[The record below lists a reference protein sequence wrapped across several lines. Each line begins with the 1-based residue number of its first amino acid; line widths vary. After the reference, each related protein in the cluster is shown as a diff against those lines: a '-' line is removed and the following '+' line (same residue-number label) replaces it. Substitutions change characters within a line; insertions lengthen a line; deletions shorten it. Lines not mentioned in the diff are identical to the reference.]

1 MQLAMVKVQIIGS
14 QRYLDQVVRVL
25 HYLGAIQIEDLP
37 RGSPLY
43 TLQPVVL
50 DEAGL
55 RRKEALTFL
64 LTRIQALLALLVPR
78 IKDRP
83 DRSSVSL
90 TTLYDTLY
98 TQPTDD
104 LLTHIKTQ
112 LDKLAPEVQATALR
126 RDQLETERVSLP
138 RYEATLRRLV
148 PLAAEL
154 PHLEGFETA
163 ALLIE
168 RRFSPVLD
176 LIRYEVDQLTG
187 SRFEMV
193 VRDVDEETTAALL
206 VFPRRHSGAVQS
218 LLGRENIS
226 QVRLPD
232 ELTRVPFKDAL
243 QAVARRQAAI
253 TAELAELDNRLQAF
267 ALEWVEPLTAWRA
280 VLRDRLQE
288 SEVLGRLG
296 ATQYTF
302 VLTGWM
308 PRRSLALVR
317 ETLRREV
324 GDQVMMEEMTVSPA
338 EREHAPVALENP
350 APLKPF
356 EFLVRLLALPRYG
369 ALDPTPL
376 MALFLPIFFGL
387 ILGDIAYGALVVLL
401 GWYLSRKYPHREGL
415 RSLGQVFIVCG
426 VWSVIMGVLYGE
438 FLGTLGEHLGLHPLW
453 LNRAD
458 PGVFQALFGFTIAV
472 GVMQVVLGLI
482 LGAWETLRERRLK
495 ELGAKLGLLL
505 ALCAVFSMIGS
516 AANLLP
522 RAFFTPAVVALL
534 IGVILVSYPL
544 GIVGLLLGPLEVLG
558 IVGNILS
565 YLRIAAIGL
574 SSVYLAKL
582 ANDLAG
588 LTGSVVLGVI
598 VAGLLHG
605 LNLALGI
612 LSPTIQSLRLH
623 YVEFFS
629 KFFEPGGRSFTP
641 FRRLGLS
648 EEG

>member
-1 MQLAMVKVQIIGS
+1 MQLAMAKVQIIGG
-14 QRYLDQVVRVL
+14 QRCLDQTVRVL
-25 HYLGAIQIEDLP
+25 HRLGVIQIEDLP

-43 TLQPVVL
+43 ALQPVAL

-55 RRKEALTFL
+55 HRKESLTVL
-64 LTRIQALLALLVPR
+64 LTRIQALLTLLAPQPGGGTTYSPVDLAETYDALYAQPTDALLVQVKAQ
-78 IKDRP
+78 I
-83 DRSSVSL
+83 
-90 TTLYDTLY
+90 DT
-98 TQPTDD
+98 
-104 LLTHIKTQ
+104 
-112 LDKLAPEVQATALR
+112 LAPEVQAAALQ
-126 RDQLETERVSLP
+126 RDKLETERVSLP
-138 RYEATLRRLV
+138 RYEATLRKLV

-154 PHLEGFETA
+154 PQLKDFETA

-176 LIRYEVDQLTG
+176 LIRHEIDRLTG

-193 VRDVDEETTAALL
+193 VRDVDDETTAALL
-206 VFPRRHSGAVQS
+206 VFPHRHSGAVQS

-232 ELTRVPFKDAL
+232 ELTGVPFRDAL
-243 QAVARRQAAI
+243 KAIARRQAAI
-253 TAELAELDNRLQAF
+253 AAELAELDNRLLAF
-267 ALEWVEPLTAWRA
+267 SLEWTGPLTVWRA

-288 SEVLGRLG
+288 SEVLIRLG

-308 PRRSLALVR
+308 PRRQLALVR
-317 ETLRREV
+317 EALHREA
-324 GDQVMMEEMTVSPA
+324 GDQVIVEEMPISPA
-338 EREHAPVALENP
+338 ERERAPVALENP

-369 ALDPTPL
+369 ALDPTPF

-401 GWYLSRKYPHREGL
+401 GVYLSRKYEHREGL
-415 RSLGQVFIVCG
+415 RTLGQVFTICG
-426 VWSVIMGVLYGE
+426 VWSVVMGVLYGE
-438 FLGTLGEHLGLHPLW
+438 FLGTLGEHFGLRPLW

-458 PGVFQALFGFTIAV
+458 PQVFQALFGFTIAV
-472 GVMQVVLGLI
+472 GVMQVGLGLI

-495 ELGAKLGLLL
+495 ELSAKLGMLV
-505 ALCAVFSMIGS
+505 ALCALFFLIGS

-522 RAFFTPAVVALL
+522 HDFFTPAVVALL

-544 GIVGLLLGPLEVLG
+544 GVVGLLLGPLEVLG
-558 IVGNILS
+558 TIGNILS

-588 LTGSVVLGVI
+588 LTGSVVLGAI
-598 VAGLLHG
+598 VAGLLHV

-612 LSPTIQSLRLH
+612 LSPTVQSLRLH
-623 YVEFFS
+623 YVEFFG

-641 FRRLGLS
+641 FRRLGIS
-648 EEG
+648 HDA